1 MLGTADGQCFF
12 LSSSSIPS
20 GFIIG
25 SSPSATE
32 FNEIWKTDRITTSL
46 VGIFNSVSQS
56 VPIPPLGSS
65 PSAFFA
71 KVGSTLFFAADD
83 GSSGTELWALDLDN
97 GTFFTT
103 LEDQGNTILLRRNDG
118 IVYVQVNSD
127 RSLVTSP
134 FGFGAGDTSSEWQML
149 ATETVGGKNQI
160 LWRNNTSNF
169 LHVWNLDAN
178 WRWQSSY
185 GTIAFNSNDAFALE
199 ASFQVDANRNGL
211 IGS

>member
-1 MLGTADGQCFF
+1 
-12 LSSSSIPS
+12 
-20 GFIIG
+20 
-25 SSPSATE
+25 
-32 FNEIWKTDRITTSL
+32 
-46 VGIFNSVSQS
+46 
-56 VPIPPLGSS
+56 
-65 PSAFFA
+65 
-71 KVGSTLFFAADD
+71 
-83 GSSGTELWALDLDN
+83 
-97 GTFFTT
+97 
-103 LEDQGNTILLRRNDG
+103 
-118 IVYVQVNSD
+118 
-127 RSLVTSP
+127 
-134 FGFGAGDTSSEWQML
+134 ML